1 MRLLLT
7 LLFLMA
13 TLPVSAGP
21 RFSYEAMPGK
31 LPRDARP
38 VAYRIEITPNLQ
50 TLSFS
55 GTEQIDVELLQP
67 TATLTL
73 NAVGLTFGEVSIDG
87 RRGRAAQ
94 DVAEQTVTLIFGGR
108 LAPGRHTLSIAW
120 TGRIGAQPSGI
131 YYNDYTDQ
139 DGPQRMLVTQFE
151 PTDARRMFPSW
162 DEPLFKATFSLSVVL
177 PSGVTPVSNMPQARQ
192 EPGGG
197 GWVRTV
203 FQTTPPMST
212 YLLALVAGQ
221 IERITA
227 KAGEVEIGVVAPRGK
242 VEQGRLA
249 LEAARHLLPFYN
261 DYFAAPFPL
270 PKLDMIAIPG
280 NFAFNAMENWGAITY
295 IDSALLFDPS
305 TSSQQTRED
314 VWMVVAHEMAHQ
326 WFGDLVT
333 MAWWDDIWLNEGF
346 AAWMQR
352 KATDHFN
359 PGWNIW
365 LRAHAA
371 RETAFA
377 LDVRPASHP
386 VQRPVEDESEV
397 QGVFDAITYQKGRS
411 FIRMLESWL
420 GEEPFRDGIRRYMK
434 AHTLSN
440 ASTADL
446 WAALGEASGKP
457 VAEIAAGLTERE
469 GVPLVEVKQSCE
481 DDSTLVKL
489 TLDRLAIGVEKAEP
503 AGNWQVPV
511 VLGRPGEGEGATLLL
526 GARGAQVK
534 LAGCGRPVKANW
546 GGVGYFR
553 SRYQPAELKALGDAY
568 NDLAAADRVGLLADQ
583 WALVE
588 AGLSPPAGWLD
599 LTRDVPDE
607 SELVVWTE
615 IVGTLR
621 RIDDL
626 ARGSPDR
633 PTFRTH
639 AAATLRPALARI
651 GWDAKEGEPA
661 NDALL
666 RTLLIAA
673 LGQFDDD
680 ATMAEAKARF
690 QRFLEDR
697 ASLPAALQEAVA
709 TVVGQHADLAT
720 WEALHKLGQE
730 SSGTE
735 ARLRWYLA
743 LAQARDSALIARTV
757 AIGETD
763 ELPNGRVNR
772 FLIEAAGASD
782 DPDLVWN
789 LFLPRRAAVLR
800 RLSESHRQQLL
811 PGIAGASSNPAISQA
826 LQGLPESELTNGAR
840 YQTRKAVDD
849 IAIRAKFRGTLLP
862 ALGQW
867 LKANAGS

>member
-1 MRLLLT
+1 MRLLIA
-7 LLFLMA
+7 LLL
-13 TLPVSAGP
+13 LVSVPGWAGP

-38 VAYRIEITPNLQ
+38 VSYQIEITPNLQ
-50 TLSFS
+50 TLTFS
-55 GTEQIDVELLQP
+55 GTEQIEIELLQP
-67 TATLTL
+67 AATVTL
-73 NAVGLTFGEVSIDG
+73 NAVGLAFQEVSLDG
-87 RRGRAAQ
+87 RRGRVAA
-94 DVAEQTVTLIFGGR
+94 DPADQTVTLIFGDR
-108 LAPGRHTLSIAW
+108 LAAGRHTLSIAW
-120 TGRIGAQPSGI
+120 TGRIAEQPSGL
-131 YYNDYTDQ
+131 YYNDYADEG
-139 DGPQRMLVTQFE
+139 GPQRMLVTQFE
-151 PTDARRMFPSW
+151 PTDARRMFPCW
-162 DEPLFKATFSLSVVL
+162 DEPLFKAKFSLAVVL
-177 PSGVTPVSNMPQARQ
+177 PAGVTAVSNMPPARR

-203 FQTTPPMST
+203 FQPTPPMSS

-221 IERITA
+221 LERITG

-242 VEQGRLA
+242 AEQGRLA
-249 LEAARHLLPFYN
+249 LEAAERLLPFYN
-261 DYFAAPFPL
+261 EYFGSPFPL

-295 IDSALLFDPS
+295 IDSALLFDPAS
-305 TSSQQTRED
+305 SSQQTRED

-397 QGVFDAITYQKGRS
+397 QGIFDAITYQKGRS

-420 GEEPFRDGIRRYMK
+420 GEEPFRDGIRRYMR
-434 AHTLSN
+434 AHALSN
-440 ASTADL
+440 AGTADL
-446 WAALGEASGKP
+446 WAALGAASGKP
-457 VAEIAAGLTERE
+457 VAAIAAGLTEQA
-469 GVPLVEVKQSCE
+469 GVPLVDVRQSCE
-481 DDSTLVKL
+481 DGSTLVRL
-489 TLDRLAIGVEKAEP
+489 TLDRLVLGEQEKAP
-503 AGNWQVPV
+503 AADWQVPV

-526 GARGAQVK
+526 DAKGTEVK
-534 LAGCGRPVKANW
+534 LAGCGLPVKANW

-553 SRYQPAELKALGDAY
+553 SRYQPAELKALGEAY
-568 NDLAAADRVGLLADQ
+568 GDLAAADRVGLLADQ

-588 AGLSPPAGWLD
+588 AGLAPLAGWLD
-599 LTRDVPDE
+599 LTRDVPE
-607 SELVVWTE
+607 ETELVVWTE
-615 IVGTLR
+615 VVGTLR

-626 ARGSPDR
+626 VGGSPDR
-633 PTFRTH
+633 AAFRAH
-639 AAATLRPALARI
+639 AAATLRPALARL
-651 GWDAKEGEPA
+651 GWEAKQGEPA
-661 NDALL
+661 NDPLL
-666 RTLLIAA
+666 RAQLIVA
-673 LGQFDDD
+673 LGQFDDA
-680 ATMAEAKARF
+680 ATVTEAQTRF

-697 ASLPAALQEAVA
+697 GSLPAALQEAVA
-709 TVVGQHADLAT
+709 LVAGQHADLAT
-720 WEALHKLGQE
+720 WEALRRLGQAAA
-730 SSGTE
+730 GTE
-735 ARLRWYLA
+735 ARLRWYWA
-743 LAQARDSALIARTV
+743 LAQARDPALIARTV
-757 AIGETD
+757 AISETD

-772 FLIEAAGASD
+772 FLIEAAGASG

-789 LFLPRRAAVLR
+789 LFLPRRAGVLR
-800 RLSESHRQQLL
+800 RLSEPHRQQLL
-811 PGIAGASSNPAISQA
+811 PGIAAASGSPSIAKA
-826 LQGLPESELTNGAR
+826 LQALPESGASNGAG
-840 YQTRKAVDD
+840 YQARKAVDD
-849 IAIRAKFRGTLLP
+849 IAIRGKLRATLVP